1 MSVQHSIISMQD
13 ATSEAIVMAKAYL
26 HDIEFASQLCV
37 EFAAAESSN
46 PALSEPIS
54 NAGKMLDLIVD
65 HNLLLKSS
73 HHLPLGRE
81 PAWPQHEALLRFDVP
96 LQRLTKDW
104 HFTLK
109 WFPRFFSL
117 RGRRLYYSDG
127 KYGYPDSRDGTLAF
141 VQSNPSPDGRYCV
154 DLQGI
159 RAFPPH
165 RHIIL

>member
-1 MSVQHSIISMQD
+1 MKD
-13 ATSEAIVMAKAYL
+13 ATSEAIAMAKAYL
-26 HDIEFASQLCV
+26 HNIEFASQLCV

-46 PALSEPIS
+46 SALSERIAD
-54 NAGKMLDLIVD
+54 AGKMLDLIIE

-73 HHLPLGRE
+73 HHLPLESE

-96 LQRLTKDW
+96 LKRLTKDW

-109 WFPRFFSL
+109 WFPRCFSL

-127 KYGYPDSRDGTLAF
+127 KNGYSDSREGTLAF

-154 DLQGI
+154 DLKGI
-159 RAFPPH
+159 HSIPPH
-165 RHIIL
+165 P